1 LAKHRTDLTRGLP
14 LPSTWVNA
22 LMEFVGSSHAN
33 FRVSQIT
40 DTAIF
45 VSAGTGND
53 QVAIAIGGKWRFN
66 TATVTAVHPGGA
78 AGTYDAFVTAH
89 DNDTSAVDPAD
100 ATDYSFGL
108 VIRARVSGSPDPP
121 PATGATA
128 LSRRVARVDWNGSA
142 ITDVTPV
149 PPELLAAAGR
159 RAWQTVMSAGIVIP
173 AANAGTSRWFDAV
186 RGAGIASGGTAT
198 SMPNV
203 FPYRTTRPGAAGTD
217 DQDIPGLTPEW
228 RLSLAWIVNTN
239 PATTFKVGLVDAS
252 ALATPT
258 TGANL
263 VMPTLAPSF
272 SSPLSTFSVTL
283 DATSGSNG
291 QFWSTPVQE
300 TLGLFTIGH
309 NYMLAV
315 QIGTMAANSYL
326 GLDVKLQRRF
336 R

>member
-78 AGTYDAFVTAH
+78 AGTYDAF
-89 DNDTSAVDPAD
+89 
-100 ATDYSFGL
+100 
-108 VIRARVSGSPDPP
+108 
-121 PATGATA
+121 
-128 LSRRVARVDWNGSA
+128 
-142 ITDVTPV
+142 
-149 PPELLAAAGR
+149 
-159 RAWQTVMSAGIVIP
+159 
-173 AANAGTSRWFDAV
+173 
-186 RGAGIASGGTAT
+186 GTAT

-203 FPYRTTRPGAAGTD
+203 FPYRATRPGAAGTD